1 MSNNSA
7 GVYATEF
14 HELVKTNYIGIA
26 GLAILL
32 YDHLITFDDEIKY
45 IWRGSKK
52 PGDDLTCHMGN
63 TTNTRFPVIWLF
75 LINRYLTPLGFAVNI
90 NAYTSSAWSD
100 EGPYIHMIHQLNNG
114 FFSCRH
120 FVVYEGI
127 MVFAGVAIAS
137 LMMAFR
143 VVAVYQGNR
152 HVLALISFLFLAMV
166 GIHIWLLTTTGPV
179 IHPGIHGCSMLFGQ
193 GSHRIGGWVSATA
206 WSPLVYDTAVVI
218 LIVLRTQYIVRS
230 KVAGR
235 VVTTLIRDG
244 LLYFSVIVAVNIVL
258 AVMIV
263 RAPDGLKNSSAQFQL
278 LMTVTMMSRIT
289 LNLRA
294 NTDPDQAN
302 GFNSTISTFIGP
314 PDIPLQ
320 SFEAPPRAIVKRG
333 PGQKGHEYVSS
344 YAAMGT
350 V

>member
-1 MSNNSA
+1 MSINSA
-7 GVYATEF
+7 G
-14 HELVKTNYIGIA
+14 YIGIA

-32 YDHLITFDDEIKY
+32 YDHLITFDDE
-45 IWRGSKK
+45 
-52 PGDDLTCHMGN
+52 
-63 TTNTRFPVIWLF
+63 
-75 LINRYLTPLGFAVNI
+75 NRYLTPLAFVVNI

-100 EGPYIHMIHQLNNG
+100 EG
-114 FFSCRH
+114 
-120 FVVYEGI
+120 I
-127 MVFAGVAIAS
+127 MGFAGVAIAS

-143 VVAVYQGNR
+143 VVAVYHGNR

-193 GSHRIGGWVSATA
+193 GSHHIGGWVSATA
-206 WSPLVYDTAVVI
+206 WSPLIYDTAVVI
-218 LIVLRTQYIVRS
+218 LVVLRTHYIVRY

-278 LMTVTMMSRIT
+278 LRIT